1 MISIWSEMPNGIV
14 FKLHVKGNPAVPM
27 RVLSEI
33 WGWKNAGIDTDDWI
47 GRLRLRTVPSGYTP
61 CPWSGRMSYI
71 IQV

>member
-1 MISIWSEMPNGIV
+1 MHDFHSEMPDGSIQA
-14 FKLHVKGNPAVPM
+14 VKGNPAVPM

-61 CPWSGRMSYI
+61 CPWSGMMLYI